1 MSQAKLLIIEDDQKM
16 RRLLELI
23 LGQEGYE
30 IVTSSGGAE
39 GIKKL
44 QENSCDLVLTDLQM
58 EKMDGMQVLDYVKRK
73 YPTIPVLIITGYGT
87 VKTAVEA
94 MHRGALDYITK
105 PIDNEELKLII
116 RRALEV
122 QNITL
127 ENKRLSQGL
136 KQKFSFESIIGNSP
150 ALNYVK
156 KLADEVSNTGMTVL
170 ITGESGT
177 GKELLARAIHYKS
190 ERSRFPMVTINC
202 AAIPETLLESE
213 LFGYEKGAF
222 TDAKIS
228 KPGRIQMG
236 NKGTIFLDEISEISP
251 RTQVKLLR
259 VLQEKEIEPLGST
272 KPVKVD
278 VRIIAATNKDLMEL
292 IKEEKFREDL
302 YYRLN
307 VFPLQLPPLRERKGD
322 VRILAEFLLEKF
334 NVEMGKRFKCF
345 SEEALRILED
355 YPWPGNIRELQNM
368 VERVLLT
375 CKREVVEPQDLPDNL
390 GQILSNLIQP
400 PSLLSL
406 GLSIEDI
413 EKRVIEEALEK
424 TQGNVSDASRLLGV
438 TRNTLRYRIQ
448 KYGLQGQC

>member
-1 MSQAKLLIIEDDQKM
+1 MIQAKLLIIEDDQKM

-23 LGQEGYE
+23 LRQEGYE
-30 IVTSSGGAE
+30 IITSSGGAE

-44 QENSCDLVLTDLQM
+44 QDNPCDLILTDLQM
-58 EKMDGMQVLDYVKRK
+58 EKMDGMQVLDHVKK
-73 YPTIPVLIITGYGT
+73 NHPGIPVLITGYGT

-94 MHRGALDYITK
+94 MQRGALDYITK

-127 ENKRLSQGL
+127 ENKTLSQGI
-136 KQKFSFESIIGNSP
+136 KRKFSFESIIGNSP
-150 ALNYVK
+150 PLFLVK
-156 KLADEVSNTGMTVL
+156 KLAEEVSNTGMTVL

-177 GKELLARAIHYKS
+177 GKELLAQAIHYRS
-190 ERSRFPMVTINC
+190 DRSRFSMVPINC

-228 KPGRIQMG
+228 KPGRILLG

-259 VLQEKEIEPLGST
+259 VLQEREIEPLGST
-272 KPVKVD
+272 QPVKVD

-292 IKEEKFREDL
+292 IKQEKFREDL

-307 VFPLQLPPLRERKGD
+307 VFPLHLPPLRERKGD
-322 VRILAEFLLEKF
+322 VRILAEHFLEKF
-334 NVEMGKRFKCF
+334 NIEMGKRFKHF
-345 SEEALRILED
+345 SEEALRILDD
-355 YPWPGNIRELQNM
+355 YPWPGNIRELQNT

-375 CKREVVEPQDLPDNL
+375 CKGEVVEPEDLPDNL

-448 KYGLQGQC
+448 KYGLQG

>member
-1 MSQAKLLIIEDDQKM
+1 M

-58 EKMDGMQVLDYVKRK
+58 EKMDGMQVLDYVKKK

-122 QNITL
+122 QNITR
-127 ENKRLSQGL
+127 ENKMLSQGL
-136 KQKFSFESIIGNSP
+136 KQKFSYNSIIGNSP
-150 ALNYVK
+150 ALNHVK
-156 KLADEVSNTGMTVL
+156 KLAEEVSNTGMTVL

-228 KPGRIQMG
+228 KPGRIQIG
-236 NKGTIFLDEISEISP
+236 NKGTIFLDEISEIPP

-292 IKEEKFREDL
+292 IKQEKFREDL

-345 SEEALRILED
+345 SEEALGILED

-390 GQILSNLIQP
+390 CQILSNLIQP